1 MHKSMRVGSIAPPR
15 WAPPVIGVGTAIL
28 VVLLWLGLERREQTQ
43 QVARAQIAANAVH
56 RAVNR
61 QFESITASVSR
72 LSQFVASATVKTAV
86 FGNTVTRLVA
96 ETDGLTR
103 LLLVDSTATATR
115 SAPDDGMQPI
125 SPQLADRLRQM
136 MDPLNARGDAASPF
150 VAPTQNDERPIAI
163 GLLDSPTGI
172 AILHPLA
179 SRVFGVATVVAL
191 IDERELLTP
200 FTTDSSAGF
209 VLRALVNDSLLVGP
223 PLDDRRPT
231 LVHPMHFGTRTI
243 RLSVTPLPTTG
254 ASALPDLVL
263 ALGLAIAA
271 LLALTLWLARK
282 AHEQAST
289 MGMTRMQRA
298 IERATDGVW
307 ELDLQQG
314 RAYRSEA
321 LLHNLGLDPKE
332 INGAATIWNARVHP
346 EDMPAL
352 ARALDA
358 HTEGRTDAFECVYRL
373 RAGDDQWHTIVDR
386 GRVIERARDG
396 RPLRLLGISADTTER
411 ARADSALEESE
422 RRFRAMFDTAY
433 QLQLLLDLDGSI
445 LEVNRA
451 AAELADTDVDG
462 LQGQRFSALRWW
474 PDDPTTRARVE
485 ERFARARSGE
495 SNRFEVELTGAG
507 DRRAFVDFS
516 LKAIVDHEQVVVQ
529 VLAEGRDLTERKRA
543 EASLREIGALTTMG
557 QLAARVAHE
566 INNPLAGIQ
575 NAFLLVRGAIPSD
588 HPHFR
593 FVGAIEREIARIAA
607 VTRQLYETYRPDQ
620 SMGEHS
626 SVILAISDAVTFL
639 EQVNRARQVRI
650 VTDVSAAPSLVPV
663 PDALLRQTLYNLV
676 QNALDASPTGG
687 TITVTAVHKAPW
699 CVIRVTDEGPGVPEA
714 IRRRIFDPFFSTK
727 DRSVKTGGM
736 GIGLSLVRQSVLA
749 VGGEIDVRDRAGGGT
764 EFEVRLPM
772 TPIDT
777 GVLR

>member
-1 MHKSMRVGSIAPPR
+1 MRRVMRIGSIAPPR
-15 WAPPVIGVGTAIL
+15 WAPAVFGAGTAVLVIG
-28 VVLLWLGLERREQTQ
+28 LWLGLERREEAQ
-43 QVARAQIAANAVH
+43 QVERAQIAANAAH
-56 RAVNR
+56 RAIDR
-61 QFESITASVSR
+61 QFELIAFSVSR
-72 LSQFVASATVKTAV
+72 ISQFVSTATVPMTV
-86 FGNTVTRLVA
+86 FGSTVTRLA
-96 ETDGLTR
+96 SETDGLRR
-103 LLLVDSTATATR
+103 LLLVDSVGRIARA
-115 SAPDDGMQPI
+115 APNDGTQSI
-125 SPQLADRLRQM
+125 SPQLRDHVVRAM
-136 MDPLNARGDAASPF
+136 APLNARGSVQARLI
-150 VAPTQNDERPIAI
+150 APALSEERPRAF
-163 GLLDSPTGI
+163 GLTDSPTGI
-172 AILHPLA
+172 AIIQPL
-179 SRVFGVATVVAL
+179 SSGLYGIATVVAL
-191 IDERELLTP
+191 IDERALLMP

-209 VLRALVNDSLLVGP
+209 VLRALVNDSLLIGP
-223 PLDDRRPT
+223 EVNETRPA

-243 RLSVTPLPTTG
+243 RLTVTPLPTTTD
-254 ASALPDLVL
+254 SALPDLVL
-263 ALGLAIAA
+263 VLGLGIAA

-321 LLHNLGLDPKE
+321 LLHNLGLDPNE
-332 INGAATIWNARVHP
+332 INGAASIWNARVHP

-352 ARALDA
+352 TRALDA

-373 RAGDDQWHTIVDR
+373 RAADDQWHTIVDR

-411 ARADSALEESE
+411 ARADSAREESE

-474 PDDPTTRARVE
+474 PDDATTRSRVE
-485 ERFARARSGE
+485 ERFARARRGE

-516 LKAIVDHEQVVVQ
+516 LKAIVDHEQQVVQ
-529 VLAEGRDLTERKRA
+529 VLAEGRDLTERKRT

-620 SMGEHS
+620 AMGEHS
-626 SVILAISDAVTFL
+626 SVILAIGDAVTFL

-676 QNALDASPTGG
+676 QNALDASPAGG
-687 TITVTAVHKAPW
+687 TISVTAVHTAPW

-714 IRRRIFDPFFSTK
+714 LRRRIFDPFFSTK

-736 GIGLSLVRQSVLA
+736 GIGLSLVRQSVMA
-749 VGGEIDVRDRAGGGT
+749 VGGEIEVRDRATGGT